1 MNTSYYVRGQYTLID
16 TMPLARRRAVLWPPE
31 TPETASSASEW
42 PSNSTSA
49 QVPPLPQ
56 GSILSPTTTTSPEN
70 VDHFASDSPATNGK
84 EPQVFMIP
92 GQTFSFSLKIPAHHY
107 RDEDFELP
115 PSCQVFQVG
124 LQAGVEYV
132 LRVKLS
138 RKGWRLNET

>member
-1 MNTSYYVRGQYTLID
+1 M
-16 TMPLARRRAVLWPPE
+16 
-31 TPETASSASEW
+31 
-42 PSNSTSA
+42 
-49 QVPPLPQ
+49 
-56 GSILSPTTTTSPEN
+56 
-70 VDHFASDSPATNGK
+70 
-84 EPQVFMIP
+84 FMIP
-92 GQTFSFSLKIPAHHY
+92 GQTLSFSLKIPAHHY